1 MIFTL
6 TSLPDEFKQVVA
18 RIMELR
24 KELGFATSDNMNRW
38 WGPLARMAAARAMVG
53 SNSIE
58 GVNVTLNDAVAVID
72 GEAPATAQEEDRA
85 ALQGYWNAMTYIV
98 QLSKDPAYVHN
109 ENTIKSLHYMMLGY
123 DLGKNPG
130 RWRPG
135 GIHVTNTTTN
145 TVVYE
150 GPDLDLVP
158 QLMGEL
164 TAYLN
169 QPQEQPLVKAAMA
182 HLNLAMIHPFSDGNG
197 RMARALQTMVL
208 SREGILDPRFSS
220 IEEYI
225 GSNSAAYYAVLAE
238 VGQGTWHPERDPLPW
253 IRFCLT
259 AHYRQADNLLRRHS
273 DMGRLWKALED
284 EVKRRKIH
292 ERVVNALADAAIG
305 LRVKNPAYRNLAG
318 ISNQTA
324 KYDLKRLADEGLLV
338 PKGEKK
344 GRYYVAGELVQKL
357 RNETRSK
364 SRITDPFEEQE
375 KTNKAKQQELPGFGS
390 TTESL

>member
-6 TSLPDEFKQVVA
+6 PSLPDDFKQVVA
-18 RIMELR
+18 RIMDLR

-58 GVNVTLNDAVAVID
+58 GVNVTLDDAVAVVD
-72 GEAPATAQEEDRA
+72 GEAPASALEEDRA

-98 QLSKDPAYVHN
+98 QLSKDPSYVHN

-123 DLGKNPG
+123 DLAKNPG

-135 GIHVTNTTTN
+135 GIHVTNTVTS

-150 GPDLDLVP
+150 GPDADRVP

-164 TAYLN
+164 TTYLN
-169 QPQEQPLVKAAMA
+169 QPEEQPLIKAAMA

-225 GSNSAAYYAVLAE
+225 GNNSAAYYAVLAE
-238 VGQGTWHPERDPLPW
+238 VGQGAWHPERDALPW
-253 IRFCLT
+253 IKFCLT

-324 KYDLKRLADEGLLV
+324 KVDLKRLADDGLLV

-344 GRYYVAGELVQKL
+344 GRYYVAGELVKQL
-357 RNETRSK
+357 RDETRTK
-364 SRITDPFEEQE
+364 SRITDPFEEQVR
-375 KTNKAKQQELPGFGS
+375 S
-390 TTESL
+390 TP